1 VRLCACL
8 RVYIHKY
15 IYIFIYVC
23 LICVLYVIGRS
34 NQVNHNVTYASEGI
48 GGGAAAVFVLVTD
61 THVCVAGVGDCR
73 AILVQQQTNTQEAA
87 STQASS
93 ALKTT
98 RMSIDHKFDPVKLS
112 HECAR
117 AVAAGAL

>member
-1 VRLCACL
+1 VQ
-8 RVYIHKY
+8 K
-15 IYIFIYVC
+15 
-23 LICVLYVIGRS
+23 
-34 NQVNHNVTYASEGI
+34 Q
-48 GGGAAAVFVLVTD
+48 TD
-61 THVCVAGVGDCR
+61 
-73 AILVQQQTNTQEAA
+73 TQEAA

>member
-61 THVCVAGVGDCR
+61 TLVCVAGVGDCR
-73 AILVQQQTNTQEAA
+73 AILVQQQTDTQEAA